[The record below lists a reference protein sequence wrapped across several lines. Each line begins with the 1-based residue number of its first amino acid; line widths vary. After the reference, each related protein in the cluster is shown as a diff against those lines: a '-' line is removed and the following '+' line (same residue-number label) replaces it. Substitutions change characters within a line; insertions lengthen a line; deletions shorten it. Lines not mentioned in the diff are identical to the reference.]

1 MVRFS
6 PRSLKRA
13 SLALALSALLVL
25 APGALARDVSM
36 SASSPSLGGNGGQS
50 TTITGGVP
58 VAQPGTVAQ
67 TITQSFDPS
76 RLRLTGSSGI
86 VAPSGWTLSYSS
98 DGTTFGAAPGTPS
111 GWASIRAVR
120 ATGSISSGG
129 DANGFQI
136 ASGTGTGSVP
146 PSGAFSAAGGGD
158 GWDVSFDDDAHV
170 YNVWHHDGYWGTGF
184 STPGIDCHTR
194 TGASCGPGWPFSLR
208 IPAGQTGPGGVVG
221 QPWYHTNDESMS
233 WVDTANARVW
243 IPTNL
248 NDGLAGSGTGFV
260 CVDVSDLTVGPGWCG
275 GNITNAFVRLGP
287 TLCGGR
293 NCALGLAAAAGK
305 LFAWDTGTGDLICLD
320 PLAERSGGLPGAA
333 CTGQPFSFTGIT
345 SVGLDNQTL
354 TEAQGMVWGSAAG
367 TAICFD
373 PVTLAE
379 CSGWSGGPASLAGSS
394 PWPNMVFD
402 VPQADGS
409 AGAVCFVRTNTASPT
424 FNTDRGCFAADGS
437 SSTALTGSH
446 AGSALMSY
454 VAGAT
459 TSAVTPKAGQT
470 SGTRIYWSDAAWFGG
485 GKIYC
490 FDTSLASGAG
500 AACANWPVS
509 TSAYTATIDS
519 QNPNCIWTNTDS
531 GAITTIDAVTGG
543 STCVTPPSTA
553 TFSAPV
559 MVPRLAC
566 TQASSI
572 RQWRNLRLIGP
583 SASTYSTATVTVL
596 TASGQVVSGWNRVP
610 IPAGSRTV
618 DLSGLSVQASGLS
631 PQFRVALAD
640 KTTNDPIQA
649 EVSVVGDAPQLC
661 LPLEAQAAC
670 PVAPAR
676 VPGAMPTP
684 APAVVT
690 GRGQA
695 QPSSGPAEEF
705 DPGTASIAMSAPSD
719 ASCLGTISG
728 TATMQG
734 SSSPVPGATMRLLDS
749 GGAVVATTTTD
760 PTGAYAFDRLTAGS
774 GYRVEF
780 GPTSQGAADPATDA
794 SATTDRS
801 VAVGS
806 STTVNGVYGLLRT
819 NPLSGRSAHATNVTL
834 TPAPHTS
841 AGVQDYSAFSRAAT
855 CVIDPV
861 DRQCK
866 ASVII
871 AGEGT
876 WSVDVTTGAL
886 TFTPGTAFSGGTTP
900 VAYRVTEAATSDTT
914 WNWAEATIDAPVA
927 PAPTGQAAT
936 SAPGVRPPVLAVT
949 VPRGG
954 VTAAARTGRVVS
966 RIIVPGAGRVTQV
979 GTPTSRSARAA
990 APVACR
996 AVPVTTTGAG
1006 AVTVRCMLT
1015 PALRTALGR
1024 GAVNVTLVTRFTASD
1039 GTTTVTRRVVRLPRS
1054 RAFGGPPVT
1063 G

>member
-1 MVRFS
+1 MALCALMVI
-6 PRSLKRA
+6 
-13 SLALALSALLVL
+13 
-25 APGALARDVSM
+25 APGAFARDVSM
-36 SASSPSLGGNGGQS
+36 SASAPSLGGNGGQS
-50 TTITGGVP
+50 TTLTAAVP

-67 TITQSFDPS
+67 SITQSFDPS
-76 RLRLTGSSGI
+76 RLRLTGSSGV
-86 VAPSGWTLSYSS
+86 VAPSGWTLAYSS
-98 DGTTFGAAPGTPS
+98 DGTTFGPAPGTPS
-111 GWASIRAVR
+111 GWAAIRAVR

-129 DANGFQI
+129 NANGFQI
-136 ASGTGTGSVP
+136 ASGTGSGSVP
-146 PSGAFSAAGGGD
+146 PSGAFNAAGGGD
-158 GWDVSFDDDAHV
+158 GWDVSFDDEGHV
-170 YNVWHHDGYWGTGF
+170 YNVWHHNGSWQTGF
-184 STPGIDCHTR
+184 STPAVDCHTR

-221 QPWYHTNDESMS
+221 QPWYHTNEESMS

-248 NDGLAGSGTGFV
+248 DDGLSGSGTGFT
-260 CVDVSDLTVGPGWCG
+260 CVDVSDLSVGPAWCG
-275 GNITNAFVRLGP
+275 GSITAAFVRLGP

-305 LFAWDTGTGDLICLD
+305 LFAWETGTGDLICLD

-333 CTGQPFSFTGIT
+333 CAGQPFSFTGIP
-345 SVGLDNQTL
+345 SVGTDNYAL
-354 TEAQGMVWGSAAG
+354 TEAQGKVWGSAAG
-367 TAICFD
+367 MAICFD
-373 PVTLAE
+373 PVTLAV
-379 CSGWSGGPASLAGSS
+379 CAGWSGGPAAVSGAS

-402 VPQADGS
+402 VPQADGT

-437 SSTALTGSH
+437 SSTALTGPH

-459 TSAVTPKAGQT
+459 TSSVTPKAGQT

-485 GKIYC
+485 GKVYC

-500 AACANWPVS
+500 AACANWPVN

-531 GAITTIDAVTGG
+531 GDITTIDAVTGG
-543 STCVTPPSTA
+543 ATCVTPPSTA

-559 MVPRLAC
+559 LLPRLAC
-566 TQASSI
+566 TQAASI
-572 RQWRNLRLIGP
+572 RQWRSIRLTAP

-596 TASGQVVSGWNRVP
+596 TASGQVVPGWNRVAA
-610 IPAGSRTV
+610 PAGSRTV
-618 DLSGLSVQASGLS
+618 DLSGLPVQASGLS
-631 PQFRVALAD
+631 PQFRVALAG
-640 KTTNDPIQA
+640 KTTNDPIEA
-649 EVSVVGDAPQLC
+649 EVSAIGDAPQLC
-661 LPLEAQAAC
+661 LPLEARAAC

-676 VPGAMPTP
+676 IPGAMPVP

-705 DPGTASIAMSAPSD
+705 DPGTTSITMSAPSD
-719 ASCLGTISG
+719 ASCLGTIGG
-728 TATMQG
+728 TASMQG
-734 SSSPVPGATMRLLDS
+734 SSSPIPGATVRLLDA
-749 GGAVVATTTTD
+749 GGTVVATSTTD
-760 PTGAYAFDRLTAGS
+760 STGSYAFTRLTAGG

-780 GPTSQGAADPATDA
+780 GPTPEGAADPATNA
-794 SATTDRS
+794 SATTDRT
-801 VAVGS
+801 VTVGG
-806 STTVNGVYGLLRT
+806 STTVNGAYGLLRT
-819 NPLSGRSAHATNVTL
+819 NRLSGRGASRAVVAM

-841 AGVQDYSAFSRAAT
+841 TGVQDYAAFTRSAT
-855 CVIDPV
+855 CVIDPA

-866 ASVII
+866 PSVVI

-876 WSVDVTTGAL
+876 WSADPTIGAL
-886 TFTPGTAFSGGTTP
+886 GFTPEVAFAGPTTP
-900 VAYRVTEAATSDTT
+900 VAYRVTEASTSDTT
-914 WNWAEATIDAPVA
+914 WNWAEATTDAPVS

-936 SAPGVRPPVLAVT
+936 SAPGAGPPVLAVS

-954 VTAAARTGRVVS
+954 GTAAARTGRVVS

-979 GTPTSRSARAA
+979 GTPSSRAARAT

-1006 AVTVRCMLT
+1006 AVSVRCVLT

-1024 GAVNVTLVTRFTASD
+1024 GAVKVMLVTAFTAGD